1 MYSYALL
8 SKKEKKISD
17 CCAFLGIAEKL
28 IKTFAE
34 KTKNN
39 KFLHVSAQVYLFI
52 SSLLI
57 SDEEFYTAQ
66 LYQKKIFVICFRLI
80 SYLNPNND
88 YLNVNKLKKSNRNYV
103 EKAVLCI
110 SIAFYHRG
118 ICEETIGNLMKSTES
133 YSQAKWFSEKFLIE
147 SFPQLVN
154 FFHDVHKRVERDAKL
169 FEKNKGVIKINSA
182 FQNILKISK
191 TKLKKFNEMDFLK
204 LEYKDTIKKIELL
217 KFPHFDEDRKKD
229 HNVQEILYTLR
240 MTNFLMSDEFKNIVS
255 NLEKVNVHKM
265 DKDTKDIINKKLI
278 ELRSRESYEKFCN
291 FINYNEKNEQIAN
304 SKYKI

>member
-1 MYSYALL
+1 
-8 SKKEKKISD
+8 
-17 CCAFLGIAEKL
+17 
-28 IKTFAE
+28 
-34 KTKNN
+34 
-39 KFLHVSAQVYLFI
+39 
-52 SSLLI
+52 
-57 SDEEFYTAQ
+57 
-66 LYQKKIFVICFRLI
+66 
-80 SYLNPNND
+80 
-88 YLNVNKLKKSNRNYV
+88 
-103 EKAVLCI
+103 
-110 SIAFYHRG
+110 
-118 ICEETIGNLMKSTES
+118 
-133 YSQAKWFSEKFLIE
+133 
-147 SFPQLVN
+147 
-154 FFHDVHKRVERDAKL
+154 
-169 FEKNKGVIKINSA
+169 
-182 FQNILKISK
+182 
-191 TKLKKFNEMDFLK
+191 MDFLK